1 MAHLVVMG
9 VAGSGKSSIGR
20 RAAELL
26 GWPYFDGDDYHGPAN
41 VAKMAAGIAL
51 TDEDRW
57 PWLDRMNAAM
67 AGAGGRS
74 VAAASCLRQVYRD
87 RIARG
92 LDVRFAWAQ
101 GDKAL
106 VAQRLTAR
114 PGHFFDPRLNDS
126 QFAILEPPA
135 GALILDIRA
144 PIEALA
150 QRCADWMQTPG

>member
-9 VAGSGKSSIGR
+9 VAGSGKSTIGR
-20 RAAELL
+20 RTAELL

-51 TDEDRW
+51 TDDDRW

-67 AGAGGRS
+67 ASQPHS

-87 RIARG
+87 RIARD
-92 LDVRFAWAQ
+92 LDVRFAFAQ

-106 VAQRLTAR
+106 IASRLSGR
-114 PGHFFDPRLNDS
+114 SGHFFDPRLNDS
-126 QFAILEPPA
+126 QFAILEPPT
-135 GALILDIRA
+135 GALVLDIRA
-144 PIEALA
+144 PVEDLA
-150 QRCADWMQTPG
+150 RACAEWMGSV

>member
-9 VAGSGKSSIGR
+9 VAGSGKSTIGR
-20 RAAELL
+20 ATAALL

-41 VAKMAAGIAL
+41 VAKMAAGIPL

-67 AGAGGRS
+67 AAQACS
-74 VAAASCLRQVYRD
+74 VAAASCLRQAYRD

-92 LDVRFAWAQ
+92 LDVRFAFAH

-106 VAQRLTAR
+106 VAARLATR
-114 PGHFFDPRLNDS
+114 PGHFFDPRLNNS
-126 QFAILEPPA
+126 QFAILEPPE
-135 GALILDIRA
+135 GALALDIRA
-144 PIEALA
+144 PVADLA
-150 QRCADWMQTPG
+150 RACADWMRGPA